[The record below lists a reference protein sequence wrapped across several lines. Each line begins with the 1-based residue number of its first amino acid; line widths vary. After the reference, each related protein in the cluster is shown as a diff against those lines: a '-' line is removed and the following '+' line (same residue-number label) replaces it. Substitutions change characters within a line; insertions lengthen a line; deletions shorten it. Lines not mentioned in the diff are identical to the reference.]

1 MLFNNTKKIYE
12 VLKNKVSKIYLFYY
26 VPLLIYLLYFYDNW
40 SDLSHHGSYNKMIFY
55 FLIVSFNILFLIFCL
70 LKYV

>member
-12 VLKNKVSKIYLFYY
+12 VLKNKVSKIYL
-26 VPLLIYLLYFYDNW
+26 L
-40 SDLSHHGSYNKMIFY
+40 FY